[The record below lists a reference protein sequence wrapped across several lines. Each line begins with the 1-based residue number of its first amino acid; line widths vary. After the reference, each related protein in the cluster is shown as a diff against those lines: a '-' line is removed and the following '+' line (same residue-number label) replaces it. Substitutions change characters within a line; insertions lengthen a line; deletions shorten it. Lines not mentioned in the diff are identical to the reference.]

1 MNHLF
6 ERVVP
11 ASFVQERYEEVA
23 KACNEENQAVI
34 VTQNGIEDIVLLGY
48 KQYQELKARLEL
60 MEIIGEAE
68 QDVLD
73 GKMSPIREMFD
84 RLHAGIEEQFSH

>member
-34 VTQNGIEDIVLLGY
+34 VTQNGLEDIVLLGY
-48 KQYQELKARLEL
+48 EQYQE
-60 MEIIGEAE
+60 
-68 QDVLD
+68 
-73 GKMSPIREMFD
+73 
-84 RLHAGIEEQFSH
+84 